1 MISNLAYI
9 HPDAKIGNNVTVEPF
24 AYIAGDVVIGDGCW
38 IGPGAVI
45 HDGARIG
52 KGCRIHTAA
61 SVSCLPQDLKFAG
74 EVTTAEIGDYNDI
87 REYVTIS
94 RGTASR
100 GKTVVGDHNL
110 LMAYVHI
117 AHDDVVG
124 SNCVIAN
131 RVSLAGEVEIGDWV
145 VIGGAKIFY
154 EPFFNLEGS
163 AALRGWAMSSALIGC
178 LVGALLSGAWSDRY
192 GRKKML
198 IAASFL
204 FVASAVGTGAVDSF
218 FWFVVYRIVGGFGI
232 GIASNVSPVYIAEV
246 SPASVRGKF
255 VSLNQLTIVLGILMA
270 QLANWQIGEYFTA
283 GSETLSVESIE
294 WAWRWM
300 FWAELVPAGLFFA
313 LSFVI
318 PESPRWLATAGRSD
332 EAGKI
337 LVRVGGTDYAGQTL
351 SELGQLNEDKK
362 EKANWGALL
371 QPGVRSVLVI
381 GIVLAVFQQWCGI
394 NVIFN
399 YAQEIFSA
407 AGYAVSDV
415 LMNIVV
421 TGVTNVIFTFVA
433 IYTVDKWGRRTLM
446 FVGSAGLSVIYFILG
461 TCYFLGVSGWPM
473 LLLVVL
479 AIACYAMSLAPV
491 VWVVLSEIF
500 PVRIRGM
507 AMALST
513 FFLWV
518 ACFLLTYTFPILNE
532 AVGASGTFWLY
543 AGICLAGFLF
553 IRAKLPETKG
563 KTLEEL
569 EKELTK

>member
-1 MISNLAYI
+1 MKQTTTYLFLICL
-9 HPDAKIGNNVTVEPF
+9 
-24 AYIAGDVVIGDGCW
+24 
-38 IGPGAVI
+38 
-45 HDGARIG
+45 
-52 KGCRIHTAA
+52 
-61 SVSCLPQDLKFAG
+61 VSAMG
-74 EVTTAEIGDYNDI
+74 G
-87 REYVTIS
+87 
-94 RGTASR
+94 
-100 GKTVVGDHNL
+100 L
-110 LMAYVHI
+110 LFGY
-117 AHDDVVG
+117 
-124 SNCVIAN
+124 
-131 RVSLAGEVEIGDWV
+131 DWV
-145 VIGGAKIFY
+145 VVGGAKIFY
-154 EPFFNLEGS
+154 EPFFHLENS
-163 AALRGWAMSSALIGC
+163 AALRGWAMSSALVGC
-178 LVGALLSGAWSDRY
+178 LVGALLSGSWSDRY

-198 IAASFL
+198 IVASAL

-218 FWFVVYRIVGGFGI
+218 FWFNVYRIVGGLGI

-246 SPASVRGKF
+246 SPAAVRGKF
-255 VSLNQLTIVLGILMA
+255 VSINQLTIVLGILLA
-270 QLANWQIGEYFTA
+270 QLANWQIGAYFTSGA
-283 GSETLSVESIE
+283 ETLSETSVE

-300 FWAELVPAGLFFA
+300 FWAELVPAGLFFI
-313 LSFVI
+313 LSFLI
-318 PESPRWLATAGRSD
+318 PESPRWLAAVGRKENAGLILTRI
-332 EAGKI
+332 AGK
-337 LVRVGGTDYAGQTL
+337 DYARQTL
-351 SELGQLNEDKK
+351 AELEQLTGQQE
-362 EKANWGALL
+362 EKVHWRSLL
-371 QPGVRSVLVI
+371 QPNVRGVLLI

-399 YAQEIFSA
+399 YAHEIFSA

-421 TGVTNVIFTFVA
+421 TGITNVIFTFVA

-446 FVGSAGLSVIYFILG
+446 FVGSAGLALIYFLLG
-461 TCYFLGVSGWPM
+461 SGYFWEVSGWPM

-518 ACFLLTYTFPILNE
+518 ASFLLTYTFPILNE
-532 AVGASGTFWLY
+532 AVGAAGIFWLY
-543 AGICLAGFLF
+543 GGICLAGFLF

>member
-1 MISNLAYI
+1 M
-9 HPDAKIGNNVTVEPF
+9 K
-24 AYIAGDVVIGDGCW
+24 
-38 IGPGAVI
+38 
-45 HDGARIG
+45 
-52 KGCRIHTAA
+52 K
-61 SVSCLPQDLKFAG
+61 
-74 EVTTAEIGDYNDI
+74 TTAYLFLICMVSAMG
-87 REYVTIS
+87 
-94 RGTASR
+94 G
-100 GKTVVGDHNL
+100 L
-110 LMAYVHI
+110 LFGY
-117 AHDDVVG
+117 
-124 SNCVIAN
+124 
-131 RVSLAGEVEIGDWV
+131 DWV

-154 EPFFNLEGS
+154 EPFFQLESS

-178 LVGALLSGAWSDRY
+178 LVGALWSGKWSDRH

-198 IAASFL
+198 IIASFL
-204 FVASAVGTGAVDSF
+204 FVISAVGTGIVDRF
-218 FWFVVYRIVGGFGI
+218 FWFIIYRIIGGFGI

-246 SPASVRGKF
+246 APASVRGKF
-255 VSLNQLTIVLGILMA
+255 VSINQLTIVLGILMA
-270 QLANWQIGEYFTA
+270 QLANWQIGAFFT
-283 GSETLSVESIE
+283 GGDEMLSAESIDR
-294 WAWRWM
+294 AWRWM
-300 FWAELVPAGLFFA
+300 FWAELIPAGIFFI

-318 PESPRWLATAGRSD
+318 PESPRWLATVGQST
-332 EAGKI
+332 EAGKTLTRI
-337 LVRVGGTDYAGQTL
+337 GGDEYARQTL
-351 SELGQLNEDKK
+351 SELEQLSSNKK
-362 EKANWGALL
+362 ENANWAALL
-371 QPGVRSVLVI
+371 QPGVRNVLVI
-381 GIVLAVFQQWCGI
+381 GVVLAVLQQWCGI

-399 YAQEIFSA
+399 YAHEIFSA

-446 FVGSAGLSVIYFILG
+446 FVGLIGLTIIYFILG
-461 TCYFLGVSGWPM
+461 TCYFFEVNGWPM

-518 ACFLLTYTFPILNE
+518 ACFLLTYTFPVLNE
-532 AVGASGTFWLY
+532 AVGAAGTFWLY
-543 AGICLAGFLF
+543 GLICLSGFLF
-553 IRAKLPETKG
+553 IRTKLPETQG

>member
-1 MISNLAYI
+1 MKQTTTYLLLICL
-9 HPDAKIGNNVTVEPF
+9 
-24 AYIAGDVVIGDGCW
+24 
-38 IGPGAVI
+38 
-45 HDGARIG
+45 
-52 KGCRIHTAA
+52 
-61 SVSCLPQDLKFAG
+61 VSAMG
-74 EVTTAEIGDYNDI
+74 G
-87 REYVTIS
+87 
-94 RGTASR
+94 
-100 GKTVVGDHNL
+100 L
-110 LMAYVHI
+110 LFGY
-117 AHDDVVG
+117 
-124 SNCVIAN
+124 
-131 RVSLAGEVEIGDWV
+131 DWV

-163 AALRGWAMSSALIGC
+163 AVLRGWAMSSALIGC
-178 LVGALLSGAWSDRY
+178 LVGALLSGAWSDCY

-198 IAASFL
+198 IAAAFL
-204 FVASAVGTGAVDSF
+204 FVVSAIGTGAVDSF
-218 FWFVVYRIVGGFGI
+218 FWFVIYRIVGGFGI

-246 SPASVRGKF
+246 SLASVRGKF

-270 QLANWQIGEYFTA
+270 QLANWQIGEYFTTDREIL
-283 GSETLSVESIE
+283 GMESIE

-300 FWAELVPAGLFFA
+300 FWAELVPAGLFFV

-318 PESPRWLATAGRSD
+318 PESPRWLATDGRLD

-337 LVRVGGTDYAGQTL
+337 LVHIGNVEYAKQTL
-351 SELGQLNEDKK
+351 SELKQLNGDKK
-362 EKANWGALL
+362 EKKANWDTLL
-371 QPGVRSVLVI
+371 QPDMRNVLVI
-381 GIVLAVFQQWCGI
+381 GIVLAIFQQWCGI

-407 AGYAVSDV
+407 AGYVVSDV

-433 IYTVDKWGRRTLM
+433 IYTMDKWGRRTLM
-446 FVGSAGLSVIYFILG
+446 FIGSSGLAVIYFILG
-461 TCYFLGVSGWPM
+461 TCYFLEVNGWPM

-532 AVGASGTFWLY
+532 TVGASGTFWLY
-543 AGICLAGFLF
+543 GGICLASFLF
-553 IRAKLPETKG
+553 IRDKLPETKG

>member
-1 MISNLAYI
+1 M
-9 HPDAKIGNNVTVEPF
+9 K
-24 AYIAGDVVIGDGCW
+24 
-38 IGPGAVI
+38 
-45 HDGARIG
+45 
-52 KGCRIHTAA
+52 K
-61 SVSCLPQDLKFAG
+61 
-74 EVTTAEIGDYNDI
+74 TTAYLFLICMVSAMG
-87 REYVTIS
+87 
-94 RGTASR
+94 G
-100 GKTVVGDHNL
+100 L
-110 LMAYVHI
+110 LFGY
-117 AHDDVVG
+117 
-124 SNCVIAN
+124 
-131 RVSLAGEVEIGDWV
+131 DWV

-154 EPFFNLEGS
+154 EPFFQLESS

-178 LVGALLSGAWSDRY
+178 LVGALWSGKWSDRH

-198 IAASFL
+198 IIASFL
-204 FVASAVGTGAVDSF
+204 FVISAVGTGIVDRF
-218 FWFVVYRIVGGFGI
+218 FWFIIYRIIGGFGI

-246 SPASVRGKF
+246 APASVRGKF
-255 VSLNQLTIVLGILMA
+255 VSINQLTIVLGILMA
-270 QLANWQIGEYFTA
+270 QLANWQIGAFFT
-283 GSETLSVESIE
+283 GGDEMLSAESIDG
-294 WAWRWM
+294 AWRWM
-300 FWAELVPAGLFFA
+300 FWAELIPAGIFFI

-318 PESPRWLATAGRSD
+318 PESPRWLATMGQST
-332 EAGKI
+332 EAGKTLTRI
-337 LVRVGGTDYAGQTL
+337 GGDEYARQTL
-351 SELGQLNEDKK
+351 SELEQLSSNKK
-362 EKANWGALL
+362 ENANWAALL
-371 QPGVRSVLVI
+371 QPSVRNVLVI
-381 GIVLAVFQQWCGI
+381 GVVLAVLQQWCGI

-399 YAQEIFSA
+399 YAHEIFSA
-407 AGYAVSDV
+407 AGYVVSDV

-446 FVGSAGLSVIYFILG
+446 FVGLIGLTVIYFILG
-461 TCYFLGVSGWPM
+461 TCYFFEVNGWPM

-532 AVGASGTFWLY
+532 AVGAAGTFWLY
-543 AGICLAGFLF
+543 GLICLSGFLF
-553 IRAKLPETKG
+553 IRTKLPETQG